1 MPIDNIS
8 STIRQLGWIE
18 GSFYFFSK
26 LLSILTFGHGR
37 LVRYHFVAQ
46 PVPPKGYANMRPSVK
61 TSLEFIDA
69 SDPIVAFFP
78 RPTSVIEQRFK
89 NGNLCL
95 TARAGDR
102 FAGFLWLARHQY
114 DEDEVR
120 CCYQFLKPEE
130 SVWDFDVYVEPDF
143 RYGRT
148 LARLW
153 DTANNYLDT
162 DGKRWS
168 FSRISASNSESLR
181 SHTRLGI
188 QRIFSANFLC
198 VGKIQITVVGICPFL
213 HVSLSPNQ
221 KPTLTL
227 APPSRHNNQLKKP
240 VKH

>member
-8 STIRQLGWIE
+8 STIRHLGWIE
-18 GSFYFFSK
+18 GSFHFFSR
-26 LLSILTFGHGR
+26 LLSIFTFGHGR

-46 PVPPKGYANMRPSVK
+46 PVHSKGYANMRPSAK
-61 TSLEFIDA
+61 SSLGFIDA
-69 SDPIVAFFP
+69 NDPLVALFP
-78 RPTSVIEQRFK
+78 RPISVIQKRFK

-95 TARAGDR
+95 AARAGDK
-102 FAGFLWLARHQY
+102 FSGFLWLAKNQY

-120 CCYQFLKPEE
+120 CCYHFQKPEE

-153 DTANNYLDT
+153 DTANGYLHT

-188 QRIFSANFLC
+188 HKLFSANFLC
-198 VGKIQITVVGICPFL
+198 IGRIQITVVGIYPFL
-213 HVSLSPNQ
+213 HVSLFPNQ
-221 KPTLTL
+221 KPTLIL
-227 APPSRHNNQLKKP
+227 APPSDRNSIRQ
-240 VKH
+240 